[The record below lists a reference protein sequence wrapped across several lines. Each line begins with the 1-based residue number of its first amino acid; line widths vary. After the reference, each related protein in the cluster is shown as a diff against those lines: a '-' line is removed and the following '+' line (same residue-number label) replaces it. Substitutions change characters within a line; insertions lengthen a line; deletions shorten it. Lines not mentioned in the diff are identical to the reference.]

1 MANAPV
7 GNEPV
12 GKLVEFPSSK
22 NGAEKISLNW
32 IKYGRG
38 RTSNIPKPPLR
49 DVFPSRNGSQEKPT
63 RGSKLRSVGF
73 EKREPVPEQL
83 PGTNTPQTGS
93 GSVRLRRTV
102 VLP

>member
-7 GNEPV
+7 GNEPT
-12 GKLVEFPSSK
+12 GKVVEFPSLK

-32 IKYGRG
+32 IRYGNG
-38 RTSNIPKPPLR
+38 RTSNIPKPALT
-49 DVFPSRNGSQEKPT
+49 DVFPSPKGSHEKPT
-63 RGSKLRSVGF
+63 RGSRLRRVGF

-83 PGTNTPQTGS
+83 PGTKTPQTGS

-102 VLP
+102 SLP